1 MIRGFWQS
9 KLTVAAIAALT
20 VAVAAA
26 VWVRNRA
33 YPVYIPIVAS
43 VLVLAIG
50 LILARLL
57 GSIVANL
64 QNTRVM
70 SLLHVDLQPEKF
82 VAKYARVP
90 AALPKNSKS
99 YVLACAY
106 LADGYAAA
114 GRFDEAEA
122 ALCEPERAGFGD
134 DAALQALY
142 YNNLCAYALG
152 AGKLPAAREAADRLL
167 QVLTGAR
174 AQNPA
179 LADNMAAREKL
190 YRNHIAAMRSQHVD
204 RTWLEQQLN
213 GSHFLLHRLEL
224 AQVLAI
230 AARNYNDSAAE
241 AQYLAMLEKEGGATW
256 YPAWARAQR
265 QAHS

>member
-20 VAVAAA
+20 LALTAA

-33 YPVYIPIVAS
+33 YPVYIPLVAS
-43 VLVLAIG
+43 VLTLAIG

-57 GSIVANL
+57 GSIVASL

-82 VAKYARVP
+82 LAKYERVP

-99 YVLACAY
+99 HVLACAY

-114 GRFDEAEA
+114 GRFDEAAA
-122 ALCEPERAGFGD
+122 ALCPPERAGFGE
-134 DAALQALY
+134 DAALEALY

-152 AGKLPAAREAADRLL
+152 AGRLTDARDAADRLL

-179 LADNMAAREKL
+179 LAENMAAREKL
-190 YRNHIAAMRSQHVD
+190 YRNHLAALRGQHVD

-213 GSHFLLHRLEL
+213 ASHFLLHRLEM

-241 AQYLAMLEKEGGATW
+241 EQYLTMLEKDGGATW
-256 YPAWARAQR
+256 YPAWARARR
-265 QAHS
+265 QSRA